1 MPAPRFGLVSDLRRP
16 ESGERA
22 ERVTF
27 VELFFD
33 LVFVFALTQLS
44 KLIADDQSV
53 TAALESI
60 VLILALWWS
69 WVSTSWVT
77 NWLDPERLAVRL
89 ALIGFGLLAFVA
101 AVSVSASFTDRALA
115 FAVAYVVLQLDPDA
129 VHGRGDLA
137 ARPRR
142 GPELRTRPRLDRVRR
157 GLLDRRARWCRPTG
171 NWRSGSAPSPS
182 STAAGPSDSGCR
194 VCGPRRSRAGSSPVR
209 TSRSGRRSSSSSRSA
224 SRCSSPGSRSS
235 SSETSVAA
243 VVGMLSAFVS
253 AVALWWLY
261 FHRTEAAGRRAVEA
275 AEEEADRADG
285 DEGRPGRRGPGRLG
299 RIARDGYSYAHVVI
313 VAGIVLVS
321 VGDKE
326 ILDRPADAVELAG
339 GVVIL
344 GGPVL
349 YLLGLSL
356 FRFVVDR
363 AVPLAP
369 VIGLAMLAGC
379 AVAAFLVPQ
388 LGELVLG
395 CLCTLVLVLAAIA
408 DTVLPDRRV
417 TAERHQA

>member
-1 MPAPRFGLVSDLRRP
+1 MPAPRFGLAADLRRP

-53 TAALESI
+53 TAALESV

-101 AVSVSASFTDRALA
+101 AVSVSASFADRALA
-115 FAVAYVVLQLDPDA
+115 FAVAYVVLQLIRTLFMVVATWRHDRDVA
-129 VHGRGDLA
+129 LSFARVLVWAALA
-137 ARPRR
+137 GVFWIA
-142 GPELRTRPRLDRVRR
+142 GALV
-157 GLLDRRARWCRPTG
+157 
-171 NWRSGSAPSPS
+171 PSEWQLPLW
-182 STAAGPSDSGCR
+182 
-194 VCGPRRSRAGSSPVR
+194 
-209 TSRSGRRSSSSSRSA
+209 
-224 SRCSSPGSRSS
+224 
-235 SSETSVAA
+235 VAA
-243 VVGMLSAFVS
+243 VAIEYGGGALGFRLPGMQRSEVESWDLSGAHLSERASLFIIIAIGESLLVTGFAFVELETSPEAVVAMLSAFVS
-253 AVALWWLY
+253 AAALWWLY
-261 FHRTEAAGRRAVEA
+261 FHRTEAVGRHAVEA
-275 AEEEADRADG
+275 AEEEADRAKDHQ
-285 DEGRPGRRGPGRLG
+285 PARRGPGRLG

-326 ILDRPADAVELAG
+326 ILDRPAAAVELAG
-339 GVVIL
+339 GVVIV
-344 GGPVL
+344 GGPAL
-349 YLLGLSL
+349 YLVGLLL

-363 AVPLAP
+363 ALPVAPL
-369 VIGLAMLAGC
+369 VGLAALAGC
-379 AVAAFLVPQ
+379 ALAALFVPN
-388 LGELVLG
+388 LGELALG
-395 CLCTLVLVLAAIA
+395 CLCTAALVVAALT
-408 DTVLPDRRV
+408 DTARPTRRV
-417 TAERHQA
+417 TSEESA

>member
-1 MPAPRFGLVSDLRRP
+1 MPASRFGLASDLRRP

-53 TAALESI
+53 IAALESV

-101 AVSVSASFTDRALA
+101 AVSVSASFADRALA
-115 FAVAYVVLQLDPDA
+115 FAVAYVVLQLIRTLFMVVATWRHDRDVA
-129 VHGRGDLA
+129 LSFARVLVWAALA
-137 ARPRR
+137 GVFWIA
-142 GPELRTRPRLDRVRR
+142 GALV
-157 GLLDRRARWCRPTG
+157 PTE
-171 NWRSGSAPSPS
+171 WQLPFW
-182 STAAGPSDSGCR
+182 
-194 VCGPRRSRAGSSPVR
+194 
-209 TSRSGRRSSSSSRSA
+209 
-224 SRCSSPGSRSS
+224 
-235 SSETSVAA
+235 VAA
-243 VVGMLSAFVS
+243 VAIEYGGGALGFRLPGMQRSEVESWDLSGAHLSERASLFIIIAIGESLLVTGFAFVELETSPEAVVAMLSAFVS
-253 AVALWWLY
+253 AAALWWLY
-261 FHRTEAAGRRAVEA
+261 FHRTEAVGRHAVEA
-275 AEEEADRADG
+275 AEEEADRAKDHLP
-285 DEGRPGRRGPGRLG
+285 ERRGPGRLG

-326 ILDRPADAVELAG
+326 ILDRPAAAVELAG
-339 GVVIL
+339 GVVIV
-344 GGPVL
+344 GGPAL
-349 YLLGLSL
+349 YLVGLLL

-363 AVPLAP
+363 ALPAAPL
-369 VIGLAMLAGC
+369 IGLGALTVCALA
-379 AVAAFLVPQ
+379 AVLVPN
-388 LGELVLG
+388 LGELALG
-395 CLCTLVLVLAAIA
+395 CLCTAALVVAALA
-408 DTVLPDRRV
+408 DTVRPARQV
-417 TAERHQA
+417 TAEESA

>member
-1 MPAPRFGLVSDLRRP
+1 MSAPRFGLVSDLRRP

-115 FAVAYVVLQLDPDA
+115 FAVAYVVLQLVRTLFMVVATWRHDRDVALSFARVLVWTAFAA
-129 VHGRGDLA
+129 VFWIAGALVPADWQLA
-137 ARPRR
+137 FWICAVAVEY
-142 GPELRTRPRLDRVRR
+142 GGGALGFRLPGVRR
-157 GLLDRRARWCRPTG
+157 SEVESWELSGAHLSERASLFIIIAIGESLLVTG
-171 NWRSGSAPSPS
+171 FAF
-182 STAAGPSDSGCR
+182 
-194 VCGPRRSRAGSSPVR
+194 VEL
-209 TSRSGRRSSSSSRSA
+209 
-224 SRCSSPGSRSS
+224 
-235 SSETSVAA
+235 ETSVDA

-285 DEGRPGRRGPGRLG
+285 DEGRSGRRGPGRLG
-299 RIARDGYSYAHVVI
+299 RIARDGYSYAHVVV

-379 AVAAFLVPQ
+379 AVAAFLLPQ

-395 CLCTLVLVLAAIA
+395 CLCTGVLVLAAIA

-417 TAERHQA
+417 TAERRQA

>member
-1 MPAPRFGLVSDLRRP
+1 MSAPRFGLVSDLRRP
-16 ESGERA
+16 ESGERS

-44 KLIADDQSV
+44 KLIADDQSI

-89 ALIGFGLLAFVA
+89 SLIGFGLLAFVA
-101 AVSVSASFTDRALA
+101 AVSVSASFADRALA
-115 FAVAYVVLQLDPDA
+115 FAVAYVALQLIRTLFMVVSTWRHDRDVALSFARVLAWAAFAA
-129 VHGRGDLA
+129 VFWIAGALVPAHWQLVFWICAVAIEYGGGAL
-137 ARPRR
+137 
-142 GPELRTRPRLDRVRR
+142 GFRLP
-157 GLLDRRARWCRPTG
+157 G
-171 NWRSGSAPSPS
+171 
-182 STAAGPSDSGCR
+182 
-194 VCGPRRSRAGSSPVR
+194 VR
-209 TSRSGRRSSSSSRSA
+209 TSEVESWELSGAHLSERA
-224 SRCSSPGSRSS
+224 SLFVIIAIGESLLVTGFAFVEL
-235 SSETSVAA
+235 ETSAEA
-243 VVGMLSAFVS
+243 VIGMLSAFVS

-275 AEEEADRADG
+275 AEEELDGGAGADG
-285 DEGRPGRRGPGRLG
+285 GRQRGRGPGRLG

-326 ILDRPADAVELAG
+326 ILDRPAAAVETAG
-339 GVVIL
+339 GVVII

-349 YLLGLSL
+349 YLIGLLL
-356 FRFVVDR
+356 FRAVVDR
-363 AVPLAP
+363 ALP
-369 VIGLAMLAGC
+369 VGPIVGLVGLAGC
-379 AVAAFLVPQ
+379 AAAALLVPDF
-388 LGELVLG
+388 GELALG
-395 CLCTLVLVLAAIA
+395 CLCTAALVVAAVA
-408 DTVLPDRRV
+408 ETVRPAPGT
-417 TAERHQA
+417 TAERSA